1 MYEYGTSEQGIR
13 RTCVVGAN
21 LGREMDYTQIFIS
34 VLSSLMVAVITAFVT
49 VKLSL
54 RRFYTERWW
63 EKKAE
68 VYSKIIEAL
77 HRYKI
82 YDEKK
87 LKIEMEYPR
96 KDNDELEKSLSVQWA
111 ESNAE
116 IEKAADLGAF
126 IVSKEVESI
135 LTDFLNRKIGD
146 PDYEPL
152 FEIIE
157 ADLKKVKKCL
167 SEVKSAAKKDLG
179 IK

>member
-1 MYEYGTSEQGIR
+1 MEIITH
-13 RTCVVGAN
+13 
-21 LGREMDYTQIFIS
+21 L
-34 VLSSLMVAVITAFVT
+34 LSSILVAVITALVT

-54 RRFYTERWW
+54 RKFYTERWW

-68 VYSKIIEAL
+68 AYTKIIEAL
-77 HRYKI
+77 HRYKK

-87 LKIEMEYPR
+87 LAIEMEYPR
-96 KDNDELEKSLSVQWA
+96 NDNDELEKELSKQWA

-135 LTDFLNRKIGD
+135 LTNFLNRKIGD
-146 PDYEPL
+146 PNYEPL

-157 ADLKKVKKCL
+157 ADLEKVKKCL
-167 SEVKSAAKKDLG
+167 SEVKSAAKKDLD
-179 IK
+179 IKLNA